1 MPIYNYIALKNNKD
15 IVKGKVEAQDQ
26 REARANIKSLGFI
39 PTKVYEEKAKGEGEE
54 EKKVDVKAGKMKKL
68 GLQDRMDFTST
79 LQILAQ
85 SGIPIIES
93 LMFIEND
100 AAKLKVRLVAK
111 ELRRQIMAGAT
122 FADTIAKY
130 PDQFGQIYI
139 GLVKAGEDS
148 GELEKTLQRLLE
160 LLNKEANIRGKVIGT
175 LMYPMFVIILAVIIV
190 LVMLMFVFPVFK
202 EMFDGMGKD
211 LPWITATL
219 MSAGIFLKTYWFF
232 VPIILGSICGFFTFI
247 MRWQPSKR
255 KIDEFVE
262 KPQDDKFIDSCVMP
276 KYGENMC
283 LSAVGP
289 YVLSPEALT
298 WIKERYT
305 ANPESFL
312 SEQKGYDFSS
322 MIIAPMLKAFNN
334 GEILS
339 SKTGEP
345 LEMKYETVQ
354 PQETWSDL
362 GSQKDF
368 SKAMKDMNNGKYK
381 QLPFEMRV
389 SMLLNSYPNG
399 DISFNSKTRSLL
411 FELKKDL
418 GLKTENVIAYCKP

>member
-1 MPIYNYIALKNNKD
+1 MTIYNYIALKNNKD
-15 IVKGKVEAQDQ
+15 IVKGKVNAEDL
-26 REARANIKSLGFI
+26 REARESIRSLGFI
-39 PTKVYEEKAKGEGEE
+39 PTKVYEEKTKSEE
-54 EKKVDVKAGKMKKL
+54 DSEKKTEVKGGKIKKL
-68 GLQDRMDFTST
+68 GLQDRMDFSST

-160 LLNKEANIRGKVIGT
+160 LLGKEAAIRGKVIGT
-175 LMYPMFVIILAVIIV
+175 LMYPMFVIVLAVIIV

-232 VPIILGSICGFFTFI
+232 VPIILGSIAGFFTFI

-255 KIDEFVE
+255 KIDEFVLKVPLLCDLIQYSNFANFVAVMQVAYDAGVPIIE
-262 KPQDDKFIDSCVMP
+262 CLYLANVTLTNYTLKTKIETATLKVQQGQHLSIALRSTRVMP
-276 KYGENMC
+276 KMILFMIATGEQSGRLGDMLLQATNFIDKKLDGIIDTMTKMIEPIM
-283 LSAVGP
+283 LIVIGSI
-289 YVLSPEALT
+289 VLTLALAL
-298 WIKERYT
+298 YL
-305 ANPESFL
+305 PL
-312 SEQKGYDFSS
+312 FSS
-322 MIIAPMLKAFNN
+322 YM
-334 GEILS
+334 
-339 SKTGEP
+339 
-345 LEMKYETVQ
+345 
-354 PQETWSDL
+354 SD
-362 GSQKDF
+362 
-368 SKAMKDMNNGKYK
+368 
-381 QLPFEMRV
+381 
-389 SMLLNSYPNG
+389 
-399 DISFNSKTRSLL
+399 
-411 FELKKDL
+411 
-418 GLKTENVIAYCKP
+418 

>member
-1 MPIYNYIALKNNKD
+1 MTIYNYIALKNNKD
-15 IVKGKVEAQDQ
+15 IVKGKVNAEDL
-26 REARANIKSLGFI
+26 REARESIRSLGFI
-39 PTKVYEEKAKGEGEE
+39 PTKVYEEKTKSEE
-54 EKKVDVKAGKMKKL
+54 DSEKKTEVKGGKIKKL

-160 LLNKEANIRGKVIGT
+160 LLGKEAAIRGKVIGT
-175 LMYPMFVIILAVIIV
+175 LMYPMFVIVLAVIIV

-232 VPIILGSICGFFTFI
+232 VPIILGSIAGFFTFI

-255 KIDEFVE
+255 KIDEFVLKVPLLCDLIQYSNFANFVAVMQVAYDAGVPIIE
-262 KPQDDKFIDSCVMP
+262 CLYLANVTLTNYTLKTKIETATLKVQQGQHLSIALRSTRVMP
-276 KYGENMC
+276 KMILFMIATGEQSGRLCDMLLQATNFIDKKLDGIIDTMTKMIEPIM
-283 LSAVGP
+283 LIVIGSI
-289 YVLSPEALT
+289 VLTLALAL
-298 WIKERYT
+298 YL
-305 ANPESFL
+305 PL
-312 SEQKGYDFSS
+312 FSS
-322 MIIAPMLKAFNN
+322 YM
-334 GEILS
+334 
-339 SKTGEP
+339 
-345 LEMKYETVQ
+345 
-354 PQETWSDL
+354 SD
-362 GSQKDF
+362 
-368 SKAMKDMNNGKYK
+368 
-381 QLPFEMRV
+381 
-389 SMLLNSYPNG
+389 
-399 DISFNSKTRSLL
+399 
-411 FELKKDL
+411 
-418 GLKTENVIAYCKP
+418 

>member
-1 MPIYNYIALKNNKD
+1 MTIYNYIALKNNKD
-15 IVKGKVEAQDQ
+15 IVKGKVNAEDL
-26 REARANIKSLGFI
+26 REARESIRSLGFI
-39 PTKVYEEKAKGEGEE
+39 PTKVYEEKTKSEE
-54 EKKVDVKAGKMKKL
+54 DSEKKTEVKGGKIKKL

-160 LLNKEANIRGKVIGT
+160 LLGKEAAIRGKVIGT
-175 LMYPMFVIILAVIIV
+175 LMYPMFVIVLAVIIV

-232 VPIILGSICGFFTFI
+232 VPIILGSIAGFFTFI

-255 KIDEFVE
+255 KIDEFVLKVPLLCDLIQYSNFANFVAVMQVAYDAGVPIIE
-262 KPQDDKFIDSCVMP
+262 CLYLANVTLTNYTLKTKIETATLKVQQGQHLSIALRSTRVMP
-276 KYGENMC
+276 KMILFMIATGEQSGRFGDMLLQATNFIDKKLDGIIDTMTKMIEPIM
-283 LSAVGP
+283 LIVIGSI
-289 YVLSPEALT
+289 VLTLALAL
-298 WIKERYT
+298 YL
-305 ANPESFL
+305 PL
-312 SEQKGYDFSS
+312 FSS
-322 MIIAPMLKAFNN
+322 YM
-334 GEILS
+334 
-339 SKTGEP
+339 
-345 LEMKYETVQ
+345 
-354 PQETWSDL
+354 SD
-362 GSQKDF
+362 
-368 SKAMKDMNNGKYK
+368 
-381 QLPFEMRV
+381 
-389 SMLLNSYPNG
+389 
-399 DISFNSKTRSLL
+399 
-411 FELKKDL
+411 
-418 GLKTENVIAYCKP
+418 

>member
-1 MPIYNYIALKNNKD
+1 MAIYNYIALKNNKD
-15 IVKGKVEAQDQ
+15 IVKGKVDAQSL
-26 REARANIKSLGFI
+26 REARENIRNLGFI
-39 PTKVYEEKAKGEGEE
+39 PTKVYEEKAKGEDDT
-54 EKKVDVKAGKMKKL
+54 EKKVDVKGGKVKKL

-160 LLNKEANIRGKVIGT
+160 LLGKQAAIRSKVIGT

-202 EMFDGMGKD
+202 EMFDGMGKE

-232 VPIILGSICGFFTFI
+232 VPIMLGSICGFFTFI

-255 KIDEFVE
+255 KIDEFVLKVPLLRDLIQFSNFANFVAVMQVAYDAGVPIIE
-262 KPQDDKFIDSCVMP
+262 CLYLANVTLTNYTLKTKIEGATLKVQQGQHLSIALRSTHVMP
-276 KYGENMC
+276 K
-283 LSAVGP
+283 
-289 YVLSPEALT
+289 
-298 WIKERYT
+298 
-305 ANPESFL
+305 
-312 SEQKGYDFSS
+312 
-322 MIIAPMLKAFNN
+322 MILFMIA
-334 GEILS
+334 
-339 SKTGEP
+339 TGEQSGRLGDMLMQATNFIDKKLDGIIDTMTKMIEPIMLIVIGSIVLTLALALYLP
-345 LEMKYETVQ
+345 L
-354 PQETWSDL
+354 
-362 GSQKDF
+362 F
-368 SKAMKDMNNGKYK
+368 
-381 QLPFEMRV
+381 
-389 SMLLNSYPNG
+389 NSYMT
-399 DISFNSKTRSLL
+399 D
-411 FELKKDL
+411 
-418 GLKTENVIAYCKP
+418 